1 MTKKEKSI
9 FAVLDEFHF
18 LVNKFYEQWDEGN
31 KTAKQTKQ
39 FLTRLK
45 KKLKNF

>member
-1 MTKKEKSI
+1 MTKKEISV
-9 FAVLDEFHF
+9 FAVLDDIHF
-18 LVNKFYEQWDEGN
+18 SINKFYEQWDEGN

-39 FLTRLK
+39 FLTRIK